1 MVYISI
7 CQYNYVWLPRPSTA
21 YSFYHNQHSVK
32 YWLWRTFVFLFLL
45 KSKLNAIFHQIN
57 AIWDSIVRLFYSN
70 VAWAAA
76 NRARFGEQ
84 LTYDNPILLP
94 NFINFESPPCSP
106 DIPIFSSFLVAW
118 PRSLVNF
125 IISPTPSSSFL
136 ANGLFFII
144 SCSRYCGKKLLASSR
159 LIPSVVCARSFV
171 PKLKNSAYSAK
182 SPALRHEWG
191 FSIIVPTL

>member
-1 MVYISI
+1 MENFRVS
-7 CQYNYVWLPRPSTA
+7 
-21 YSFYHNQHSVK
+21 
-32 YWLWRTFVFLFLL
+32 FLL

-106 DIPIFSSFLVAW
+106 DIPNFSSFLVAW

-136 ANGLFFII
+136 VNGLFFII

-182 SPALRHEWG
+182 SPALRHE
-191 FSIIVPTL
+191 

>member
-1 MVYISI
+1 MENFRVS
-7 CQYNYVWLPRPSTA
+7 
-21 YSFYHNQHSVK
+21 
-32 YWLWRTFVFLFLL
+32 FLL
-45 KSKLNAIFHQIN
+45 KGKLKAIFHQIN
-57 AIWDSIVRLFYSN
+57 AIWDSIVRLFYS

-118 PRSLVNF
+118 PCSLVNF
-125 IISPTPSSSFL
+125 IISLTPSSPIV

-144 SCSRYCGKKLLASSR
+144 SCSRYCGRKLLASSR
-159 LIPSVVCARSFV
+159 LIPSVVSQDRLFRS
-171 PKLKNSAYSAK
+171 
-182 SPALRHEWG
+182 
-191 FSIIVPTL
+191 